1 LWKKF
6 AALSLKYID
15 LFDYFNF
22 MKLEFIF
29 SPYDTNDE
37 DIGSLAQSDAEW
49 KLLQFYHYLISKPVF
64 FLPQSNAPGRGQ
76 FSSFSK
82 DMNNHGFNDYLH
94 PWTAN

>member
-49 KLLQFYHYLISKPVF
+49 KLLQFYHYLISKPEII
-64 FLPQSNAPGRGQ
+64 
-76 FSSFSK
+76 SF
-82 DMNNHGFNDYLH
+82 YLS
-94 PWTAN
+94 PMPLEGANFPPSLRT